1 MLGILAPLM
10 PARVFVREPLDVLRR
25 PGPRAQQEIH
35 FDKNLAMIGGVLV
48 VVLEESGRQ
57 RRGR

>member
-1 MLGILAPLM
+1 VA
-10 PARVFVREPLDVLRR
+10 E

-35 FDKNLAMIGGVLV
+35 FNKNLAMIGGLIAVI
-48 VVLEESGRQ
+48 LEESGRQ